1 MKHEMTHDLSTPVAK
16 KVAEKAFDS
25 YREKYSQYHPRLTWV
40 SDRRAKASFSV
51 KGVSLTGQV
60 ELKDRAIVFELDVP
74 FLFRPFKSRA
84 VAVMERELERWT
96 AKAEQGE
103 I

>member
-1 MKHEMTHDLSTPVAK
+1 MKHEMAHDLPADVAK

-25 YREKYSQYHPRLTWV
+25 YREKYAEYRPRLVWV
-40 SDRRAKASFSV
+40 SERHAEASFSV
-51 KGVSLTGQV
+51 KGVSIKGKV
-60 ELKDRAIVFELDVP
+60 ELKARAIVFELDVP

-84 VAVMERELERWT
+84 VAVMERELQHWT
-96 AKAEQGE
+96 TKAEQGE